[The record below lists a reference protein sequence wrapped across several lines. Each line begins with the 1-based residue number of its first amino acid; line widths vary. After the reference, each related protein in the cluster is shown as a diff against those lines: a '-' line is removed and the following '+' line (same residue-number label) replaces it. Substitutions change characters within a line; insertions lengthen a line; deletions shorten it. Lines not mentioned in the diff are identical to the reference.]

1 MGAAPWGEFVMKV
14 KAGDLAVGKCY
25 ATRHG
30 ELRQVV
36 SLEQKGEVTFDARK
50 KGTAGDW
57 TAPRRFHA
65 SVDAFVRE
73 LVEEAPCP

>member
-1 MGAAPWGEFVMKV
+1 MKV
-14 KAGDLAVGKCY
+14 KASELAVGKCY

-36 SLEQKGEVTFDARK
+36 SLETKGEVTFETRK
-50 KGTAGDW
+50 KIEAGGW
-57 TAPRRFHA
+57 SHPRRFHV

-73 LVEEAPCP
+73 LVAEAVCP